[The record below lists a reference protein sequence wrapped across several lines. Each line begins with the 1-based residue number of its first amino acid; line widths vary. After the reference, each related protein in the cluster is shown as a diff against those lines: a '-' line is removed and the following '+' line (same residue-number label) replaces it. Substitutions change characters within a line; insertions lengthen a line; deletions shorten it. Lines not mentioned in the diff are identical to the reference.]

1 MSFAVIVGLLGL
13 CVFLICLVMGMS
25 IAGSMT
31 LVGFFGYAYLKNFSA
46 ATSLLTMDFFSSFN
60 SYNMSVV
67 AMFTLMGY
75 IAFYSG
81 IGEKLFDFAYKLVG
95 HWHGGLAMAAQVAC
109 ACFGAVCGSN
119 TATAATIGAIAL
131 PQMKKYH
138 YDDSLSTA
146 SVASGGALGILIP
159 PSMIA
164 IVYGTATEQSIGKL
178 FMAGI
183 VAGVLLMVLFMAA
196 ISIQIR
202 LTPSLAPRGEK
213 ATWAERLHAMGGG
226 LTETIIVFAVS
237 IGGLSA
243 GWFTPT
249 EAGAIGA
256 FAMLIVVLVRRQ
268 LSFHAFSQ
276 ALFAT
281 AKTSAMVL
289 YLVAAA
295 TMFGRFIALSRIP
308 TSIAKWAASLSWPS
322 WAILLLILFIYI
334 IGGCFIDALPL
345 VLLTV
350 PIFYPV
356 VHNTLGY
363 DPIWFGVIIV
373 LVVSMGIITPPVGI
387 NVYVIKGIAKDVPLE
402 TIFRGIWPFLIAIIL
417 TCIIL
422 MIFPQIVLFLPN
434 FLG

>member
-1 MSFAVIVGLLGL
+1 MSSTVMVGIIGLLIFVL
-13 CVFLICLVMGMS
+13 LLLMGMS

-31 LVGFFGYAYLKNFSA
+31 LVGFAGFAYLKNIGA
-46 ATSLLTMDFFSSFN
+46 AETLLTMDFFSSFN

-75 IAFYSG
+75 IAYYSG
-81 IGEKLFDFAYKLVG
+81 IGEQLFDFAYKLVG
-95 HWHGGLAMAAQVAC
+95 HWRGGLAMSAQVAC

-131 PQMKKYH
+131 PQMKKYS
-138 YDDSLSTA
+138 YDDSLATA

-164 IVYGTATEQSIGKL
+164 IVYGTATQQSIGQL
-178 FMAGI
+178 FIAGI
-183 VAGVLLMVLFMAA
+183 AAGILLMFLFMAA

-202 LTPSLAPRGEK
+202 LNPSLAPRGQKSSWE
-213 ATWAERLHAMGGG
+213 ERLKSLGGG
-226 LTETIIVFAVS
+226 LAETAVVFLLSV
-237 IGGLSA
+237 GGLSV

-249 EAGAIGA
+249 EAGAFGA
-256 FAMLIVVLVRRQ
+256 FAILVIVLLRRKLTFQ
-268 LSFHAFSQ
+268 AFVK
-276 ALFAT
+276 ALCDT

-308 TSIAKWAASLSWPS
+308 SSIAEWAASLAWPS
-322 WAILLLILFIYI
+322 WAVLLLILGIYI
-334 IGGCFIDALPL
+334 LGGCFIDALPL
-345 VLLTV
+345 ILLTV

-356 VHNTLGY
+356 VCETLGY

-387 NVYVIKGIAKDVPLE
+387 NVYVIKGIAKEVPLE
-402 TIFRGIWPFLIAIIL
+402 TIFKGIWPFLFAIIIS
-417 TCIIL
+417 CVIL
-422 MIFPQIVLFLPN
+422 MIFPDLVLFLPRM
-434 FLG
+434 LA